1 MLLPINMQLMRSSSL
16 IRLSMMQLRRIFITL
31 SITGSADRAIT
42 HVGIVIPAHNE
53 AEDITQCLSAVIAAC
68 KDARSKYKHLD
79 ISIWCIADNCTDG
92 TEDIVLHNFTDI
104 DNLHLLQVDFRKPG
118 LTRDYGIQQFFAYVR
133 QFSSRPAHNAWVAM
147 TDADTVVPLNWLT
160 DQITAANNGTD
171 CVVGTVEPRKS
182 ELGDQVYNLWRERH
196 DFCEGHKHIFGANLG
211 VRASAY
217 QHVGGFLP
225 LLHSEDSSLVTA
237 VEAAGFEMLKTDRIR
252 AVTSGRVQGR
262 VVHGFSTYLAD
273 LIAEKTAQANVSVQP
288 AEAVGRLLETP
299 KALSTHW

>member
-1 MLLPINMQLMRSSSL
+1 M
-16 IRLSMMQLRRIFITL
+16 
-31 SITGSADRAIT
+31 
-42 HVGIVIPAHNE
+42 GIIIPAHNE
-53 AEDITQCLSAVIAAC
+53 AEDITQCLTAIVAAR
-68 KDARSKYKHLD
+68 KDARTKYPHLNV
-79 ISIWCIADNCTDG
+79 SIWCVADNCTDD
-92 TEDIVLHNFTDI
+92 TENIVLKNFTDV

-118 LTRDYGIQQFFAYVR
+118 LTRDYGIQQFFAYVHR
-133 QFSSRPAHNAWVAM
+133 FSSCPAHNAWVAM

-160 DQITAANNGTD
+160 DPITAANNGTD

-217 QHVGGFLP
+217 QQVGGFLP
-225 LLHSEDSSLVTA
+225 LLHSEDSSLVKA
-237 VEAAGFEMLKTDRIR
+237 VEDAGFEMLKTDRIR

-273 LIAEKTAQANVSVQP
+273 LIAEKASPANDPLPPTV
-288 AEAVGRLLETP
+288 AVRRLL
-299 KALSTHW
+299 KAPRVPSTHW